1 MYLCQLSKCSQTPPP
16 LRPSLSHCLLSA
28 HGRCKPK
35 RGFCQRQRVTPVYQ
49 RKGRTKF
56 HPFFVFINRLPRTM
70 LFQQGYLPI
79 KKTKHHLSCVSKDI
93 TPSPISGNKIPK
105 GAKFH
110 LAWQPRKPQ
119 KFFTR
124 RSFPNDC
131 LQFLPQ
137 QSIAVFCFQHLH
149 RELLTRQV
157 SFR

>member
-1 MYLCQLSKCSQTPPP
+1 MFSTSFCTEPRSFCFVLSFLYVVLVKQHFSQPIRWNKFFFMYLCQLSKCSQTPPP

-35 RGFCQRQRVTPVYQ
+35 RGFCQRQRVAPVYQ
-49 RKGRTKF
+49 RRGRTKF

-110 LAWQPRKPQ
+110 LAW
-119 KFFTR
+119 
-124 RSFPNDC
+124 
-131 LQFLPQ
+131 
-137 QSIAVFCFQHLH
+137 
-149 RELLTRQV
+149 
-157 SFR
+157 